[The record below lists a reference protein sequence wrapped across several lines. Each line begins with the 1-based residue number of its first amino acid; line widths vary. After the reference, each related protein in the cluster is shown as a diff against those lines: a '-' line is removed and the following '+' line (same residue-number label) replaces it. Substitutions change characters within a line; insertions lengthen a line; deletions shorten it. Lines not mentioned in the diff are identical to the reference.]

1 MIKEAR
7 LRLLIGYF
15 LFSFSGTGGDR
26 QTRAAVEEGEEEE
39 GGSHPRGEEANEG
52 TLLSVVPE
60 KGTAL
65 PMKHLFHHTCVRYTI
80 L

>member
-1 MIKEAR
+1 MIKEAG
-7 LRLLIGYF
+7 LSQSPNWVLSLLF
-15 LFSFSGTGGDR
+15 LWNWRG
-26 QTRAAVEEGEEEE
+26 QTRAAVEEGEEEG

-52 TLLSVVPE
+52 SWLSVVPE

-65 PMKHLFHHTCVRYTI
+65 PMKSFSLTF